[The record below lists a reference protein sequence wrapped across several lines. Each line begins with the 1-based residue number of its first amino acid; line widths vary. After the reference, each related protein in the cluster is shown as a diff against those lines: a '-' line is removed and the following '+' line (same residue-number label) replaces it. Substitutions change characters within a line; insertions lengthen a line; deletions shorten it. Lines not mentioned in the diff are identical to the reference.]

1 MHENNSLLI
10 GLNKPRGVICSHKD
24 EKGRPCIYDLLPKT
38 IIKEFKSTIHSV
50 GRLDFNSQGLILM
63 TNKPKI
69 KYYLFGCGEKN
80 PSNLEESKK
89 EVSAKIQEISKW
101 LVQDANVRVEK
112 N

>member
-1 MHENNSLLI
+1 VKS
-10 GLNKPRGVICSHKD
+10 KD
-24 EKGRPCIYDLLPKT
+24 FLEKGYIDEDEDELSQENFLMLELENGFSVAIRPSGT
-38 IIKEFKSTIHSV
+38 E
-50 GRLDFNSQGLILM
+50 
-63 TNKPKI
+63 PKI

-80 PSNLEESKK
+80 PGNLEESKK

>member
-1 MHENNSLLI
+1 VKS
-10 GLNKPRGVICSHKD
+10 KD
-24 EKGRPCIYDLLPKT
+24 FLEKGYIDEDEDELSQENFLMLELENGFSVAIRPSGT
-38 IIKEFKSTIHSV
+38 E
-50 GRLDFNSQGLILM
+50 
-63 TNKPKI
+63 PKI

-112 N
+112 KLEKSKPA